1 MVQAGRHLF
10 SAEDNDASG
19 GLALTAIGNAM
30 MCGMELKLSASYDA
44 TPEEVF
50 AIVTDAT
57 FREQACEKTKALSY
71 DVKVSESGG
80 DTVVRVQRE
89 LPSDNV
95 PDIARKFVG
104 QTLTVV
110 QTETWHPA
118 KADGSRNADVKGE
131 IANTPVTLK
140 GTATIS
146 SDGAQTVQ
154 AITLDVKVAIPLIGR
169 KIEPFVVD
177 AIRAGLEKEHDLGRE
192 WSNGTN

>member
-1 MVQAGRHLF
+1 
-10 SAEDNDASG
+10 
-19 GLALTAIGNAM
+19 M
-30 MCGMELKLSASYDA
+30 MCGMDLKMSASYDA

-89 LPSDNV
+89 MPSDDV

-104 QTLTVV
+104 QTLTVA

-118 KADGSRNADVKGE
+118 KPDGSRDADVKGE
-131 IANTPVTLK
+131 ITNTPVSLK
-140 GTATIS
+140 GTATIRSDS
-146 SDGAQTVQ
+146 SRTVQ
-154 AITLDVKVAIPLIGR
+154 TIELDVKVAVPLIGR
-169 KIEPFVVD
+169 RIEPFVVD
-177 AIRAGLEKEHDLGRE
+177 AIRSGLAKEHELGRD
-192 WSNGTN
+192 WADGSN

>member
-1 MVQAGRHLF
+1 
-10 SAEDNDASG
+10 
-19 GLALTAIGNAM
+19 M

-71 DVKVSESGG
+71 DVQVSESGG
-80 DTVVRVQRE
+80 DTIVRVSRE
-89 LPSDNV
+89 MPSENV

-118 KADGSRNADVKGE
+118 AADGSRRADVAGE
-131 IANTPVTLK
+131 ISNTPVTLK
-140 GTATIS
+140 GTASIS
-146 SDGAQTVQ
+146 ASGGQTVQ
-154 AITLDVKVAIPLIGR
+154 AIDLDVKVAVPLIGK

-177 AIRAGLEKEHDLGRE
+177 AIRSGLQKEHELGRD
-192 WSNGTN
+192 WTN

>member
-1 MVQAGRHLF
+1 MM
-10 SAEDNDASG
+10 SA
-19 GLALTAIGNAM
+19 
-30 MCGMELKLSASYDA
+30 MELKLSASYDA

-71 DVKVSESGG
+71 SVEVTESGG
-80 DTVVRVQRE
+80 DTIVKVQRE
-89 LPSDNV
+89 MPSDDV

-118 KADGSRNADVKGE
+118 KADGSREADVRGE
-131 IANTPVTLK
+131 ISNTPVTLK
-140 GTATIS
+140 GTAQITAA
-146 SDGAQTVQ
+146 GASAVQ
-154 AITLDVKVAIPLIGR
+154 SIELDVKVAVPLIGK

-177 AIRAGLEKEHDLGRE
+177 AIRSGLQKEHELGKD
-192 WSNGTN
+192 WTH

>member
-1 MVQAGRHLF
+1 
-10 SAEDNDASG
+10 
-19 GLALTAIGNAM
+19 M

-50 AIVTDAT
+50 AMVSDTT

-80 DTVVRVQRE
+80 DTIVRVQRE
-89 LPSDNV
+89 MQADNV

-104 QTLTVV
+104 QTLTLV

-118 KADGSRNADVKGE
+118 NADGSRDADVLGE
-131 IANTPVTLK
+131 VSGTPVTLK
-140 GTATIS
+140 GKERITAEGDS
-146 SDGAQTVQ
+146 RAVQ
-154 AITLDVKVAIPLIGR
+154 SINLDVKVALPLIGR

-177 AIRAGLEKEHDLGRE
+177 AIRVGLQKEHDLGRS
-192 WSNGTN
+192 WHDGDN